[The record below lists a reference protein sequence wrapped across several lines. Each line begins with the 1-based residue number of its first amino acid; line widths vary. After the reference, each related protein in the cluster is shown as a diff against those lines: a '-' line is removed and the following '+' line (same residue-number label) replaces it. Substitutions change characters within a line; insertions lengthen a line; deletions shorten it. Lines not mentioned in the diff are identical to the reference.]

1 MNISN
6 FFKKFVDT
14 YKETY
19 EREEKLLMEKQ
30 RKYIDSLKVSVSMGK
45 ELDDGELRV
54 LVIHQLGLLQGG
66 NNVKT

>member
-6 FFKKFVDT
+6 FFKKFVDI

-30 RKYIDSLKVSVSMGK
+30 RKHIDSLKVSVSMGK
-45 ELDDGELRV
+45 ELDASELRF
-54 LVIHQLGLLQGG
+54 LVINQLGLLQGG

>member
-45 ELDDGELRV
+45 ELDAGELRV
-54 LVIHQLGLLQGG
+54 LVINQLGLLQGG
-66 NNVKT
+66 NNDKT